1 MLNGLSRFGGCSASR
16 VLWRLLT
23 VSLLFFAATCAENR
37 LHTYMVVQKPQIR
50 SADKSALKK
59 GEIRLSAA
67 PLKLSMYAPDGDDL
81 ENLADDLQLSA
92 PSKYHRLPALTILR
106 FDFENRTALPWRL
119 DLGKAYFAE
128 PGGKRYT
135 VIGSKAYAERF
146 TSVAYEHF
154 KYDAMYAAYVT
165 RRGAETPKDSFFFD
179 SKKPEEGVVLARGE
193 AGFQILPFEF
203 IAAGVE
209 ELVFHFPVDGDKA
222 RQIRIRLSTE
232 RGQ

>member
-1 MLNGLSRFGGCSASR
+1 MLNGLSGIGGCSASR
-16 VLWRLLT
+16 VALRLLT
-23 VSLLFFAATCAENR
+23 VSLLFLAACAENR
-37 LHTYMVVQKPQIR
+37 LHTYMVVQNPPVR
-50 SADKSALKK
+50 GGEKSALKK

-81 ENLADDLQLSA
+81 ENLADDLKLAA

-119 DLGKAYFAE
+119 NLSKASFIE
-128 PGGKRYT
+128 PGGKKYA
-135 VIGSKAYAERF
+135 VIGSKVYAERF

-154 KYDAMYAAYVT
+154 KYDAMYAAYIT
-165 RRGAETPKDSFFFD
+165 RRGAETPKDSFHFD
-179 SKKPEEGVVLARGE
+179 SKKPDEGVMLARGE

-203 IAAGVE
+203 IPAGVE
-209 ELVFHFPVDGDKA
+209 ELVFQFPADGDKM
-222 RQIRIRLSTE
+222 RQIKIKLTTE